1 MTRRSTATFPPV
13 TTDAVPPPTG
23 PLRGIRVVDLSAV
36 MSGPL
41 GTAMLADQGADVIM
55 VEQVRMP
62 DIVRQGG
69 PLVPEA
75 QGVSAYFA
83 ALNRN
88 KRSIALDLRQAE
100 GRELL
105 EDLVRRAD
113 VVVQN
118 FRPGALDRLG
128 VGWDRLSAINPSL
141 VMCSV
146 SGFGPDGPYERL
158 PAFDPTVQA
167 IAAYPAVQAG
177 AGGRPALVA
186 TAVCDK
192 VTALNVAQAICAA
205 LVARANGAGGQHI
218 ELSMLEA
225 SIHFLWP
232 EGMWNHTYLDHETDQ
247 PDLSEIYQLYPSADG
262 WVMIYPTAKDE
273 HWQAMSRAFGREDL
287 RTDPRF
293 ADRQGRIRHG
303 EVVNVEITAETVR
316 RTTAEIVELLVAA
329 DVPVARV
336 NSRDEMIAD
345 PQVQARGILVETV
358 HPTAGRLRQARPPA
372 IFSATPSSLRRHAPT
387 FAEHTDEVLR
397 EVLDLADERL
407 AELRERGVI
416 A

>member
-1 MTRRSTATFPPV
+1 VAGV
-13 TTDAVPPPTG
+13 AAAVPPPTG

-69 PLVPEA
+69 PLAPEA

-88 KRSIALDLRQAE
+88 KRSIALDLRQEE
-100 GRELL
+100 GRALL

-128 VGWDRLSAINPSL
+128 VGWERLSAINPSL
-141 VMCSV
+141 IMCSV

-287 RTDPRF
+287 RIDPRF
-293 ADRQGRIRHG
+293 ADRQGRTRHG
-303 EVVNVEITAETVR
+303 DVVNDEITAETVR

-397 EVLDLADERL
+397 EVLGLADDRL
-407 AELRERGVI
+407 AALRRDGVI